1 MLHCDWLKD
10 MQNKNIYI
18 ALLCASEIEYR
29 KEGFAFSERSLP
41 HFFQHGS
48 RITKKKDIVSYCEGS
63 VSSEAAF
70 FLKKDLMTW
79 YGVKCQSCQM
89 SN

>member
-1 MLHCDWLKD
+1 MHTLCTNAIERKVSTLLFQKGFYHIFQARF
-10 MQNKNIYI
+10 QNY
-18 ALLCASEIEYR
+18 
-29 KEGFAFSERSLP
+29 
-41 HFFQHGS
+41 
-48 RITKKKDIVSYCEGS
+48 KKKDIVSYCEGS